1 MHIYYIERIHDTG
14 NTVVSKH
21 VFTTLD
27 DNKVQET
34 AESFASQNLAQ
45 RCMHREETS
54 AQSLVANSSCK
65 TPLTEVGIS
74 EKKRISSTMSSSL
87 LLDQCDEQAADSQAN
102 KYQQLEDPTNV

>member
-1 MHIYYIERIHDTG
+1 MHIYIERIHDTG

-27 DNKVQET
+27 ENKVHET

-45 RCMHREETS
+45 RCTHREETS

-65 TPLTEVGIS
+65 TPLTEFGMS
-74 EKKRISSTMSSSL
+74 EKEGITSTMGSSL
-87 LLDQCDEQAADSQAN
+87 LLDHCDEQVADSQAT
-102 KYQQLEDPTNV
+102 KY